1 MRTILSNLRKTQ
13 AQRRGVL
20 VESLLFVGVY
30 LLLLL
35 WLPDTMPLRAL
46 VESLALQASALA
58 AALLILLSLSRI
70 PIEARS
76 SWRLMSMSLMAW
88 TLAYLIAYFYNLV
101 PDTSDIFLLIVTAI
115 NVFAYLVMVYALL
128 RYPAEGRYAPTR
140 FRFLLDALISSMAV
154 VSLGWLLLA
163 RPLSD
168 PGIPL
173 LNKIVIVSAPLA
185 DLVLLVVLSHVSLTS
200 LMSRTTTTFLA
211 IALIFFTLSDFAE
224 SSLAFLDSVNTSGFL
239 SLGWVCGALLIG
251 IGVMNESSSTREKP
265 LPVQRLDTSIRAQ
278 FQKVLPIALVLV
290 LFWYVFTEWRLR
302 GEYSLWIVWVSLL
315 LGIMLIVRLGIRAGE
330 AELHKYWQLFRNL
343 ADPTFIAD
351 LNGNILLSN
360 PAFHQITPAADTFPS
375 LLSIFP
381 KLPVTTLE
389 QVHQKDKVIEVEV
402 HTRTRGIPYF
412 LTLSPL
418 ESDTGQ
424 ALIAGVAHNLS
435 DQIRQREL
443 IQTAYDELRVLH
455 HQLEELNASLEV
467 KVEERTATLQKTMV
481 RLEEQN
487 KVLQALD
494 SLKSDF
500 VSMVSHELRTPL
512 NNLGGGLE
520 LMLTRSRKPEL
531 DKKTMLLM
539 QAEVQR
545 LTRFVENI
553 LNVSAIEAGRLVLHP
568 EPLQLN
574 ELLETVRANWSR
586 SGQGSRIEIRLPKDL
601 PKILS
606 DQSALESVLGHLL
619 DNALKYAPDSKIQV
633 TARRKK
639 GKVQVEVRDYGPGIP
654 EEKQGLLFERFQRLD
669 MSDSQSV
676 YGYGLGLYLA
686 QRLLQA
692 MDSDLSYHSP
702 VDGGACFSFALKA
715 AKR

>member
-1 MRTILSNLRKTQ
+1 LRTILSNLRKTQ